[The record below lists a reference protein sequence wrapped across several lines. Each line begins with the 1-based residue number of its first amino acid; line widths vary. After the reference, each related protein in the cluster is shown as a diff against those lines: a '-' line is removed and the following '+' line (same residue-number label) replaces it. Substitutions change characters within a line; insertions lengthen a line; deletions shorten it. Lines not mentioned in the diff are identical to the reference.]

1 MVEAAV
7 EVGVEHFV
15 YSGLASASLIT
26 KGEIPVECFDGTPYL
41 PYPLLIPVVLVL
53 Y

>member
-7 EVGVEHFV
+7 EVGVKHFV

-26 KGEIPVECFDGTPYL
+26 NDEIPVECFDGTPNL
-41 PYPLLIPVVLVL
+41 PYHLLIPVVLVL